1 MQNNKKLFALFGSK
15 IPIVESA
22 FKNMKSRHKYKTNP
36 AETDITNL
44 GKKHFYENFEK

>member
-22 FKNMKSRHKYKTNP
+22 FKKMKSRHKYKTNP

-44 GKKHFYENFEK
+44 GKKTLLREF